1 MNPTFAPPREDVTLH
16 NGTGELYESYQEYL
30 QLQHLY
36 SAAMRQLQTRLEV
49 LNDEFQVMY
58 ARNPIHHIESRL
70 KTSRSI
76 VDKLRRKGLPVSMR
90 SAMENIN
97 DIAGIRVVCCYID
110 DVYRVEEMLL
120 RQTDMELVKRQDYIA
135 QPNYNGYR
143 SLHLDLRVPVFL
155 SDRTEHVLAEVQI
168 RTVAMDFWASLEHD
182 LRYKADK
189 DRLPPGI
196 NEEMLRCADEI
207 AVIDR
212 KMQDMYR
219 RIHESE

>member
-135 QPNYNGYR
+135 QPNFNGYR

-182 LRYKADK
+182 LRYKADR

-212 KMQDMYR
+212 EMQDMYR
-219 RIHESE
+219 RIHEGG

>member
-212 KMQDMYR
+212 EMQDMYR
-219 RIHESE
+219 RIHEGG